1 VHGAST
7 PDPARRD
14 GPEPYRIARD
24 TVTERVRP
32 PLVPTIVRLNVP
44 LGVRPVVTTV
54 RVELVPVVEVGLK
67 EAVTFAGSPVTVN
80 ATELVEPN
88 LRVIVTA

>member
-1 VHGAST
+1 LSTTDPGRRVGA
-7 PDPARRD
+7 
-14 GPEPYRIARD
+14 EPYVIVRD
-24 TVTERVRP
+24 TATDRVRP

-44 LGVRPVVTTV
+44 LVDRPDVTTV

-80 ATELVEPN
+80 ATDTLEPN
-88 LRVIVTA
+88 LREIVTA

>member
-1 VHGAST
+1 MHGAST